1 MQEKLG
7 ARHDVGGEETTSLV
21 SDGVRGDIDGLSTGA
36 KFEGDDNSCIRFE
49 LFLSRRQ
56 QQVRAA
62 GGAGGGPRREQAAG
76 AQLS

>member
-7 ARHDVGGEETTSLV
+7 ARHDVGGEERTSLV
-21 SDGVRGDIDGLSTGA
+21 SDGVRGDIDGLSIGA
-36 KFEGDDNSCIRFE
+36 KLEDDDNSCIRFE

-56 QQVRAA
+56 KQVRAA